1 MIYGNM
7 VGGGGGTLGKSFRIK
22 DNNGVELIGVVTGQE
37 TIMTATENDVR
48 EGKVFAS
55 ENGITTGTK
64 RIPAYETTQASCFIL
79 QGESFSIP
87 LEKYDKYDYTK
98 VQGII
103 TKYNSKPLQRMS
115 AEKVI
120 IGDNVY
126 AVNSSEVLSTITKNA
141 ETKSID
147 LNIVNDTN
155 DIYIIYYFTY
165 KEID

>member
-7 VGGGGGTLGKSFRIK
+7 VGGGGSLGKSVLIRDEDGI
-22 DNNGVELIGVVTGQE
+22 ELVGVVTGQE

-64 RIPAYETTQASCFIL
+64 RIPAYETTQSSWL
-79 QGESFSIP
+79 VLPNENYSIP
-87 LEKYDKYDYTK
+87 LGSYDKYDYTK
-98 VQGII
+98 IQGII
-103 TKYNSKPLQRMS
+103 AKYNSKANQRMS

-126 AVNSSEVLSTITKNA
+126 AVNSSEALSTITKNA
-141 ETKSID
+141 DTKSID
-147 LNIVNDTN
+147 LNIVNNTSN
-155 DIYIIYYFTY
+155 IYIIYYFTY